1 MTQLDLREG
10 VSSPDLGSLLP
21 PGGELEVEIG
31 CGNGHFLSEY
41 AAERPNATLVGI
53 DVKKKRCAKAREKAE
68 RRGHSNIVIIN
79 ANAEKVLRDL
89 APASVDAFHIYFP
102 DPWPKS
108 RHRKRRFFS
117 MANLLLMY
125 DLLKEHGR
133 LHFGTDFF
141 DYYIQA
147 KVLVALHPGFSI
159 TGESA
164 PAAVLSS
171 IYGRKFVGVSKS
183 IHIFSALK
191 TPAGLPDE
199 KRQQEEQERHVDAH
213 VQDDEER

>member
-1 MTQLDLREG
+1 MTQLDLREQAA
-10 VSSPDLGSLLP
+10 SPDLGSLLQLR
-21 PGGELEVEIG
+21 GELEVEIG

-41 AAERPNATLVGI
+41 AAERPLATLVGI
-53 DVKKKRCAKAREKAE
+53 DIKKKRCAKAREKAE
-68 RRGHSNIVIIN
+68 RRGYSNIVIIN
-79 ANAEKVLRDL
+79 ANAERVLRDL
-89 APASVDAFHIYFP
+89 PPTSVDAFHIYFP

-125 DLLKEHGR
+125 DLLKDQGR

-147 KVLVALHPGFSI
+147 KVLVALHPGFLVA
-159 TGESA
+159 GESA

-171 IYGRKFVGVSKS
+171 LYGRKFVGVSKP
-183 IHIFSALK
+183 IHIFSAFK
-191 TPAGLPDE
+191 TGTGLSNE
-199 KRQQEEQERHVDAH
+199 KRQQEEEERRVDSH

>member
-1 MTQLDLREG
+1 MTVELRERA
-10 VSSPDLGSLLP
+10 VTPELGPLLRAR
-21 PGGELEVEIG
+21 GELEVEIG

-53 DVKKKRCAKAREKAE
+53 DIKKKRCMKAREKAK
-68 RRGHSNIVIIN
+68 RRGYSNVLIIN
-79 ANAEKVLRDL
+79 ASAERVLRGL
-89 APASVDAFHIYFP
+89 PPASVDAFHIYFP

-108 RHRKRRFFS
+108 RHRKRRFFT
-117 MANLLLMY
+117 MANLLLMH
-125 DLLKEHGR
+125 DLLKEQGR

-147 KVLVALHPGFSI
+147 KVLVALHTGFSV

-164 PAAVLSS
+164 PDAVLSS
-171 IYGRKFVGVSKS
+171 LYGRKFVGDSKS
-183 IHIFSALK
+183 IHLFSAVK
-191 TPAGLPDE
+191 TAAGLPDE
-199 KRQQEEQERHVDAH
+199 KRQQEEQKWRVDSH